1 MFGFW
6 KKEWEKTSR
15 KLSEEQLR
23 RAKLENNLLDER
35 KKTDK
40 LVHNQEEA
48 IKSLIGDN
56 MTGYVK
62 CGNELLKVCVQSF
75 SGSAGEL
82 LEIECVVIK
91 DA

>member
-23 RAKLENNLLDER
+23 RAKIERNLLDEA
-35 KKTDK
+35 KKKDK
-40 LVHNQEEA
+40 LLSNQEKA
-48 IKSLIGDN
+48 IKELIEDN
-56 MTGYVK
+56 MTGYIK
-62 CGNELLKVCVQSF
+62 CGNELFKVGVESF
-75 SGSAGEL
+75 SGSAGESP
-82 LEIECVVIK
+82 EINCVVIK